1 MLAKDYVAL
10 NYVDYEYLY
19 YAQEPISKFQF
30 VLTTRAWTT
39 IGANYTN
46 EPVWRLELYLYD
58 TLFEAMRWHNLDWDS
73 NNYPLD
79 KLTVDEVQLYLALEL
94 TDQQYTWLW
103 YDTNFAQVLTEYK
116 SRGVA

>member
-46 EPVWRLELYLYD
+46 EPVWRL
-58 TLFEAMRWHNLDWDS
+58 
-73 NNYPLD
+73 
-79 KLTVDEVQLYLALEL
+79 
-94 TDQQYTWLW
+94 
-103 YDTNFAQVLTEYK
+103 
-116 SRGVA
+116 